1 VNNAPIAVRTDDNEK
16 QQRGC
21 FDKATVLFKRR
32 LSCVAHAYLC
42 GGVVSCK
49 SATIAGKQKRLVGIL
64 HFQISK
70 VKCMPRVSFN
80 EKYLDVDSAS
90 LSSVFVTF
98 LFSTFVVAKGIYKLL
113 HSYPY
118 LALLSSLINLEIVD
132 RPFNAMLIFFSF
144 SIGELQ
150 R

>member
-1 VNNAPIAVRTDDNEK
+1 
-16 QQRGC
+16 
-21 FDKATVLFKRR
+21 
-32 LSCVAHAYLC
+32 
-42 GGVVSCK
+42 VSCE
-49 SATIAGKQKRLVGIL
+49 SATIAGREKRLVGIL

-70 VKCMPRVSFN
+70 VKCMPCVGFS

-90 LSSVFVTF
+90 VSSVFVTF
-98 LFSTFVVAKGIYKLL
+98 LHLTFVVAKGIYKLL

>member
-1 VNNAPIAVRTDDNEK
+1 
-16 QQRGC
+16 
-21 FDKATVLFKRR
+21 
-32 LSCVAHAYLC
+32 
-42 GGVVSCK
+42 VSCE
-49 SATIAGKQKRLVGIL
+49 SATIAGREKRLVGIL